1 MTGDI
6 TKQAMDAVQRAAAVL
21 LVVVQ
26 MMTSFVLRDATAA
39 AAQLLRMTKATL
51 KMHRMQRVHRVQFS
65 PAGFQ
70 FILASLIL
78 HPFFHGQHGK

>member
-39 AAQLLRMTKATL
+39 PAQLLRMTKATL
-51 KMHRMQRVHRVQFS
+51 KMHQMQRVR
-65 PAGFQ
+65 
-70 FILASLIL
+70 
-78 HPFFHGQHGK
+78 